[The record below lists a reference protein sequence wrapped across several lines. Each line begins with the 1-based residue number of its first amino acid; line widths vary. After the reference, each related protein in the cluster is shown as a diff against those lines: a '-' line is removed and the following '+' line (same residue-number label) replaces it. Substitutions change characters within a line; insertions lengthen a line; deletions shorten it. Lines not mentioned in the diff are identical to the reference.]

1 MPDYKRLMTLHPPT
15 THQSS
20 FEFDDYWISDNP
32 YKIDDFITDIIE
44 TNVSQPSKQGDYEA
58 KYKELLDKYNR
69 LNNEHNQLL
78 KEHLEVLNK
87 CRLLTRKYTEFLE
100 ENNKQVVARTLG
112 NENKITIK

>member
-1 MPDYKRLMTLHPPT
+1 MLAHLPI
-15 THQSS
+15 THESS
-20 FEFDDYWISDNP
+20 FETNDFWLPDKP
-32 YKIDDFITDIIE
+32 YKIEDIISGI
-44 TNVSQPSKQGDYEA
+44 NVSQPNKQDDYEA

-87 CRLLTRKYTEFLE
+87 CRLLTDKYTELLE
-100 ENNKQVVARTLG
+100 ENNKQVIARTLG